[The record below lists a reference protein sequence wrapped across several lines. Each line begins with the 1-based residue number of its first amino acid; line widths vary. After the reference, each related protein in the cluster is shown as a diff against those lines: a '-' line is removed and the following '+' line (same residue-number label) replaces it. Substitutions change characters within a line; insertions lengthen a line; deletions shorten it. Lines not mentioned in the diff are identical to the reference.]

1 MSDAARMGFIVATI
15 LAFGFFVFKKRSFDL
30 LTIAYIGVL
39 FYFSP
44 LYWGKVLQSSHDI
57 DPAIPFPVYLIA
69 TAFVLALVV
78 AGIISG
84 RYSGDQIAATP
95 TVRSLSGWY
104 LILALIG
111 LVGAIVWSRGAIF
124 NADKVQNLK
133 EIGYLYV
140 FFEIAASLAC
150 ISAAMEGRWR
160 IVAGGALLLTVDLLV
175 GIRAFV
181 VLTALSVALVML
193 MREGRIR
200 LLTKAATYGS
210 AAVLLIGA
218 MLLVHTARFAIFD
231 QVIIQENAPRTVRAP
246 EMRGDILQTDKAK
259 TPAPAPSGSTAS
271 PISAAVDDVSKFSK
285 WLQIPFQLLQR
296 SEPAIIQATLAG
308 IVHRDV
314 SCRPVNILK
323 SLFLLVPPGL
333 TALAPN
339 IFPPTFYDEY
349 QPILYPNITYGT
361 GGNIWAEM
369 LCRFGYIGVAIFGVL
384 LILALIGSYELLRK
398 ASPVAAAPIAF
409 GGVVIA
415 FYINRNDLHYTLV
428 MLRQIALVFIGTYAV
443 SAIAA
448 KARGASLWIDK
459 S

>member
-1 MSDAARMGFIVATI
+1 MSDAARIGFIFVTI

-44 LYWGKVLQSSHDI
+44 LFWGEVLQSSHDI

-78 AGIISG
+78 AAVISA
-84 RYSGDQIAATP
+84 RYSGDQIPPTP
-95 TVRSLSGWY
+95 AVRPLSGWY

-160 IVAGGALLLTVDLLV
+160 IVAGGAFLLAVDLLV
-175 GIRAFV
+175 GFRAFV
-181 VLTALSVALVML
+181 VLTALGVALVML
-193 MREGRIR
+193 MRDGRIR
-200 LLTKAATYGS
+200 LFTKAATYGS

-218 MLLVHTARFAIFD
+218 MLLVHTARFVIFD
-231 QVIIQENAPRTVRAP
+231 QVNILKNAPRTVRTQ
-246 EMRGDILQTDKAK
+246 EMRGDILQTEK
-259 TPAPAPSGSTAS
+259 TQIPVPAPSGSAAS
-271 PISAAVDDVSKFSK
+271 PISAAVDDAATQVSK

-308 IVHRDV
+308 IVQRDV

-384 LILALIGSYELLRK
+384 LILALIGTYQLLRK

-428 MLRQIALVFIGTYAV
+428 MLRQIALVFIGTYAL

-448 KARGASLWIDK
+448 KARGASPRI
-459 S
+459 

>member
-1 MSDAARMGFIVATI
+1 MSDAARIGFVVATI
-15 LAFGFFVFKKRSFDL
+15 LAFGFFVFKKRNFDL
-30 LTIAYIGVL
+30 LTIAYIGAL

-44 LYWGKVLQSSHDI
+44 LFWGKVLQSSRDI
-57 DPAIPFPVYLIA
+57 DPAIPFPVYLIG
-69 TAFVLALVV
+69 TAFVLALVL
-78 AGIISG
+78 AGIVSA
-84 RYSGDQIAATP
+84 RYGGDQTPATP
-95 TVRSLSGWY
+95 AVRRLSGWY

-111 LVGAIVWSRGAIF
+111 LVGSIVWSRGAIF
-124 NADKVQNLK
+124 NADKVLVLK

-140 FFEIAASLAC
+140 LFEIAASLAC
-150 ISAAMEGRWR
+150 ISAAMERRWW
-160 IVAGGALLLTVDLLV
+160 IVAGGAFLLAVDLVV
-175 GIRAFV
+175 GFRAFV

-193 MREGRIR
+193 MRDGRIR
-200 LLTKAATYGS
+200 LFTKAATYGS
-210 AAVLLIGA
+210 AAVLLIGT
-218 MLLVHTARFAIFD
+218 MLLVHTARFVVFD
-231 QVIIQENAPRTVRAP
+231 QINVLQNAPRTVRTQQ
-246 EMRGDILQTDKAK
+246 MRGDILQTDKAK
-259 TPAPAPSGSTAS
+259 APVPAPSGSTA
-271 PISAAVDDVSKFSK
+271 PPVSAAVDGASSKVSK

-308 IVHRDV
+308 IVYRDV

-369 LCRFGYIGVAIFGVL
+369 LCRFGYVGVAIFGGL

-443 SAIAA
+443 STIAA
-448 KARGASLWIDK
+448 KARGANPSI
-459 S
+459 